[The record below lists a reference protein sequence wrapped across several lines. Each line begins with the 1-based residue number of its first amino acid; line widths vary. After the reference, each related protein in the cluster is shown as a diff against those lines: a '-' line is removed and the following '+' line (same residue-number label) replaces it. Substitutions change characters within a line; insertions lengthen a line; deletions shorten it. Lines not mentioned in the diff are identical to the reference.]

1 VNWLGPIPG
10 SVVAI
15 AAAVSAVLVVVAYII
30 KMRRRRFEV
39 PFSSLWKRVLEQ
51 RDANSLW
58 KQLKRWLSL
67 AFLLAIIGLVLVAML
82 GPTMGARD
90 PDARSVVVLIDASA
104 SMKAQDGDPERKG
117 LTRMER
123 AKERAKDLVDSMGGG
138 DLAMVMRVD
147 GQATPLTRFDGDK
160 AMLKK
165 VIHELQPADTPADL
179 PRALSAAADALRG
192 RQRPLV
198 VIVSDGAYSEQQL
211 RRAAWGA
218 PAEGEGDE
226 DPEGKG
232 KGKGKG
238 KGPDPESLVMK
249 DLAAV
254 DLTGIDVRYL
264 GVGSRA
270 ENVGIVAFNVRR
282 YIDNKASYEVFIE
295 VQNFGTKKARRQLA
309 LYNGESAIE
318 VKSIELTPGQRIREI
333 YRELPGGA
341 STLRASLRPGEGDD
355 TDNSDPFPL
364 DDQAW
369 ALMPEQKT
377 QSVLVVW
384 RGNHYLNEAMKVL
397 DSVFW
402 EHITP
407 EQYDADPAAAI
418 KNEITGR
425 LYDAVIFDDHTPAVL
440 PPAPVNVMMFHP
452 TGEHS
457 PFATRGTVATPR
469 VTEVDSDHPVMKWT
483 ELADANFLD
492 SLVFAVDKTR
502 GDHALAYF
510 VRDAVI
516 VARRENA
523 RKLVG
528 FGFSLTAT
536 DLTMRV
542 AFPLLL
548 VNTFDWFAGDNADL
562 VTTYT
567 TGQRFRIPLD
577 GLVKVNEVT
586 IIDPAG
592 RKSKAPVVEGMA
604 TFYGSR
610 AGIHQI
616 VAFDPDDPAPAGTEP
631 DTRDPI
637 ASFELAANL
646 GSTTESKIAPASDL
660 VLGGQK
666 LEPPAKFAVSARR
679 DLWTYIV
686 LGVVLLLLVEW
697 VTYHGRITV

>member
-1 VNWLGPIPG
+1 MNWLGPIPG

-39 PFSSLWKRVLEQ
+39 PFSNLWKRVLEQ

-67 AFLLAIIGLVLVAML
+67 AFLLAIVGLLLVAAL

-104 SMKAQDGDPERKG
+104 SMKAQDGDKERKG

-138 DLAMVMRVD
+138 DLAMIMRVD

-160 AMLKK
+160 PMLKK

-192 RQRPLV
+192 RQKPLV
-198 VIVSDGAYSEQQL
+198 VIISDGAYSEQQL

-218 PAEGEGDE
+218 PPREAEGT
-226 DPEGKG
+226 
-232 KGKGKG
+232 
-238 KGPDPESLVMK
+238 GPGTGADNLAIK

-254 DLTGIDVRYL
+254 DLGGIDVRYL
-264 GVGSRA
+264 GVGSRS

-282 YIDNKASYEVFIE
+282 YIDNKAAYEVFIE

-333 YRELPGGA
+333 YRELPGGS

-369 ALMPEQKT
+369 ALMPEQKM
-377 QSVLVVW
+377 QHVLVVW
-384 RGNHYLNEAMKVL
+384 RGNRYLEEALKAL
-397 DSVFW
+397 KDSVFW
-402 EHITP
+402 EHVTP

-418 KNEITGR
+418 QNNITGR
-425 LYDAVIFDDHTPAVL
+425 LYDAVLFDDHTPAVL
-440 PPAPVNVMMFHP
+440 PPPPVNVLLFHP

-469 VTEVDSDHPVMKWT
+469 INEVDDVHPVMRWV

-510 VRDAVI
+510 VRDPLI
-516 VARRENA
+516 VARRENL
-523 RKLVG
+523 RKLIG
-528 FGFSLTAT
+528 FGFSLTST
-536 DLTMRV
+536 DLPMRV

-548 VNTFDWFAGDNADL
+548 VNTFDWFAGDDGDL

-586 IIDPAG
+586 IVDPAG

-610 AGIHQI
+610 VGIHQI
-616 VAFDPDDPAPAGTEP
+616 LAFDPDDPAPTGTQP

-646 GSTTESKIAPASDL
+646 GSTTESKIAPATDL
-660 VLGGQK
+660 VLGGKK
-666 LEPPAKFAVSARR
+666 LEEPGKFGVSARR
-679 DLWTYIV
+679 DLWTYLV
-686 LGVVLLLLVEW
+686 LAVVLLLLVEW
-697 VTYHGRITV
+697 VTYHRRITV